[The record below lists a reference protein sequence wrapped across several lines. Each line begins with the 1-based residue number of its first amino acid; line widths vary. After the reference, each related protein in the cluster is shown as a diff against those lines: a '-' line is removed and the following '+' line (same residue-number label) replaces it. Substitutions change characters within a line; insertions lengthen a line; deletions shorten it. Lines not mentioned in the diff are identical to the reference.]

1 MENNKRYWRGIEE
14 FTNDTEFV
22 KNAESEFPEYLP
34 INEKSPTKEE
44 EGMSGGRRDFL
55 KLMGFSI
62 AAASLAAC
70 EAPVKKIVPYLN
82 KPEDIEPGVPNYYA
96 STYFAEN
103 EYASIVVKT
112 REGRPI
118 KIEGNELSP
127 VSMGGTSARIQASVL
142 DLYDTTRY
150 QDPQIKG
157 KKAKIE
163 ALDKEVMGQLS
174 GNIRLVSHSVIS
186 PSTQQAISEF
196 MAKYPSAKHVMYD
209 TNSSYGILK
218 ANKDSFGKM
227 AMPNYDFSKANT
239 IVSIDADFL
248 GTWVNPV
255 AHARQYAQTRKLNK
269 HKSDMSRHYQFESRL
284 SLTGSN
290 ADYRVPAKPSQLGLV
305 VAALHSAVTGGSD
318 IKSLPTAI
326 ADKIKKAAGDLTA
339 NKGKSL
345 VVCGLNDP
353 AVQTL
358 VNAINNSLGNYG
370 KTIDMSKASKLQQ
383 GDDAEMNKFIDEVEG
398 GRVDAVIFYGANPV
412 YNHPRGAKIKENLKK
427 VKVRVS
433 LASKPDETS
442 ALCDYISPDNH
453 FLESWSDAEPV
464 EGMFSVQQPT
474 IRPLF
479 RTRAAQETLLAW
491 AGKKVSFYDYVRD
504 YWKKNLFSQ
513 QSKHSTFEKFW
524 TNALHDG
531 VFAGKTAPKTETPT
545 PKPAAGD
552 STQTETPVIVAGG
565 SATFNGNVSAAMS
578 AVSANYKAKG
588 TSIELSLYEKMSI
601 GSGYQANNPW
611 LQEMADPI
619 SRACWDNY
627 LAIPL
632 AYANEQKLKQGDIV
646 TLSAGGASIK
656 IPVLIQPGQT
666 RGTVSIAVGY
676 GRKTVGKVGKGEA
689 DTIAFGKQ
697 TWGGQDAYPFATV
710 KSGVVTMTNP
720 KVTITKTEEK
730 MEIAQI
736 QTHHTIMGRDIVQGA
751 TLKEYQKHN
760 NAGRTYPKVTYKGEE
775 KKPYDMTLW
784 KSNHR
789 YPNHSWGMVVDL
801 NSCIGCGACT
811 IACQSENNVAV
822 VGKQEVLN
830 RREMHWIRIDRYYT
844 SSFILDENT
853 TPGLSDYTK
862 MEEAAENPEVV
873 FQPLMCQH
881 CNNAPCETVCPV
893 LATTHSTEGLN
904 QMAYN
909 RCFGTRYCANNC
921 PYKVRRFNWFNYFDD
936 NRFVGVN
943 YAQSTD
949 LGKMVLNPDV
959 TVRTRGVMEKCS
971 MCVQRIQAGKLQ
983 AKKEKRRPTDKD
995 INVACAQSCPTQAI
1009 TFGDMNN
1016 KESNIFNMLQI
1027 AEVKQEKEAHG
1038 DAHAKKDAHGK
1049 KDVHATKDAH
1059 GKKDEKGHKEDK
1071 KHLITLQGQEK
1082 AQGKETETVW
1092 AIHEPRAYHVLEAIN
1107 VRPQVSYL
1115 TKIRNN
1121 DNEIVEDIIKKTEEE
1136 KKNA

>member
-82 KPEDIEPGVPNYYA
+82 KPEDIEPGVPNFYA

-118 KIEGNELSP
+118 KIEGNDLSP

-150 QDPQIKG
+150 QDPQKAG
-157 KKAKIE
+157 KKAKI
-163 ALDKEVMGQLS
+163 ADLDKEIMSKLS
-174 GNIRLVSHSVIS
+174 GNIRIVSHSVIS
-186 PSTQQAISEF
+186 PSTKEAIKEF
-196 MAKYPSAKHVMYD
+196 IAKYPSAKHVTYD

-227 AMPNYDFSKANT
+227 AVPNYDFSKANT

-248 GTWVNPV
+248 GTWVNPIG
-255 AHARQYAQTRKLNK
+255 HARQYAKTRKLNHGK
-269 HKSDMSRHYQFESRL
+269 TDMSRHYQFESRL

-305 VAALHSAVTGGSD
+305 VAALHSAVTGGGD
-318 IKSLPTAI
+318 TKGLKDDLA
-326 ADKIKKAAGDLTA
+326 AKIKKAATDLKA

-358 VNAINNSLGNYG
+358 VNDINNKLGNYG
-370 KTIDMSKASKLQQ
+370 QTIDISKASNLQQ
-383 GDDAEMNKFIDEVEG
+383 GNDAEMNQFIDDLKG
-398 GRVDAVIFYGANPV
+398 KKIDGVIFYGTNPV
-412 YNHPRGAKIKENLKK
+412 YNHPRGKELIGALKD
-427 VKVRVS
+427 VGLTVS
-433 LASKPDETS
+433 LASKPDET
-442 ALCDYISPDNH
+442 AEACTYVVPDNH

-491 AGKKVSFYDYVRD
+491 AGKNVSFYDYVRD

-513 QSKHSTFEKFW
+513 QSKHSSFEKFW
-524 TNALHDG
+524 TSALHDG
-531 VFAGKTAPKTETPT
+531 VFAGKTAPKTEKAE
-545 PKPAAGD
+545 PKPQPTTD

-565 SATFNGNVSAAMS
+565 TANFSGDVSAAMA
-578 AVSANYKAKG
+578 AVSNNYKA
-588 TSIELSLYEKMSI
+588 SSNDIELSLYEKISI

-627 LAIPL
+627 LAVPL
-632 AYANEQKLKQGDIV
+632 AYAKEQKLKQGDIV
-646 TLSAGGASIK
+646 KLTDGKVSIE
-656 IPVLIQPGQT
+656 IPVLVQPGQT

-676 GRKTVGKVGKGEA
+676 GRTKVGKVGKGEA
-689 DTIAFGKQ
+689 ETIAFGKQ

-710 KSGVVTMTNP
+710 KNGLVMMNNP
-720 KVTITKTEEK
+720 KVTITKTEKK

-751 TLKEYQKHN
+751 TLKEYQKEHH
-760 NAGRTYPKVTYKGEE
+760 AGRTYPKVTFKGEE
-775 KKPYDMTLW
+775 RKPYDMTLW
-784 KSNHR
+784 KSNHK

-811 IACQSENNVAV
+811 IACQSENNVPV

-844 SSFILDENT
+844 SSFILDEKT
-853 TPGLSDYTK
+853 TPGLSDYQK
-862 MEEAAENPEVV
+862 MEEAADNPQVV
-873 FQPLMCQH
+873 FQPMMCQH

-936 NRFVGVN
+936 KRFTEVN
-943 YAQSTD
+943 YSQSSD

-959 TVRTRGVMEKCS
+959 TVRSRGVMEKCS

-983 AKKEKRRPTDKD
+983 AKKEKRRPKD
-995 INVACAQSCPTQAI
+995 GDFNVACAQSCPTQAI
-1009 TFGDMNN
+1009 TFGDMNS
-1016 KESNIFNMLQI
+1016 EDSNIFKMLKI
-1027 AEVKQEKEAHG
+1027 KEVEQEKEGELTKGHG
-1038 DAHAKKDAHGK
+1038 HGK
-1049 KDVHATKDAH
+1049 KKEGH
-1059 GKKDEKGHKEDK
+1059 GDK
-1071 KHLITLQGQEK
+1071 KHLLNIQEREK
-1082 AQGKETETVW
+1082 TRGKEKEKVW
-1092 AIHEPRAYHVLEAIN
+1092 VITEPRAYHVLESIN

-1121 DNEIVEDIIKKTEEE
+1121 ENEMVDDIIKKSEEE
-1136 KKNA
+1136 KKKA